1 VVPGGIG
8 TLLELSL
15 AWQLLQVRRLYN
27 TPLILV
33 GAMWAELVEWG
44 RRSMLREGLEL
55 ANAVDFSIPHCV
67 QDVEQTVELIRAN
80 REEWL
85 QARSASR

>member
-1 VVPGGIG
+1 M
-8 TLLELSL
+8 SL
-15 AWQLLQVRRLYN
+15 AWQLLQVRKLYN

-33 GAMWAELVEWG
+33 GEMWAELVDWG
-44 RRSMLREGLEL
+44 RRTMLREGLEL

-67 QDVEQTVELIRAN
+67 RGVEETVALIRAN

-85 QARSASR
+85 RAQPAKP